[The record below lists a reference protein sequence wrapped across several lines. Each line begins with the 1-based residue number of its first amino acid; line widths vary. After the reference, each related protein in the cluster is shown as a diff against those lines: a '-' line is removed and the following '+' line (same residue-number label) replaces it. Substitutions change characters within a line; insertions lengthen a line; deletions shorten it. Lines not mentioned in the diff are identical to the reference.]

1 MKMWMQHF
9 NKMVDGSI
17 FDISGCVTSVSSCG
31 SIASGFG
38 TISHCVVLIILYN
51 YTLTL

>member
-17 FDISGCVTSVSSCG
+17 FDISGCVD
-31 SIASGFG
+31 AL
-38 TISHCVVLIILYN
+38 TINSKS
-51 YTLTL
+51 